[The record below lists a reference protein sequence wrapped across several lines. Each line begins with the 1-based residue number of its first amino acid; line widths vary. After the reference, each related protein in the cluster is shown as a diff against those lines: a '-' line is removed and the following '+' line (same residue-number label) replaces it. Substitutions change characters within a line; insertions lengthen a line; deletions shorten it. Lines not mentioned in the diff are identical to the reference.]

1 MDTMSRRFG
10 FPWLSWR
17 TMVSRI
23 ILVSVAELTGIQR
36 VRGLWGYRFFVGR
49 VARSKCERA
58 RARPGEGNPSRE
70 SPPPHFVLLNW
81 CVPYSR
87 AVRGPSSGPPYP
99 LDILS
104 CGGGP

>member
-70 SPPPHFVLLNW
+70 SPPPPLCLVKL
-81 CVPYSR
+81 
-87 AVRGPSSGPPYP
+87 VRTLFPSGAGPVIRPAIPT
-99 LDILS
+99 
-104 CGGGP
+104 